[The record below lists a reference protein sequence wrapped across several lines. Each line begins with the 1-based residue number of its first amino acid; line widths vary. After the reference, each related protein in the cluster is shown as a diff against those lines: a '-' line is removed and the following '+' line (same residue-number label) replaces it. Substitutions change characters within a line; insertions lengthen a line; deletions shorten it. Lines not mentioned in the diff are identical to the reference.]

1 MKYYSVKWFT
11 DDEYIVMANC
21 STLEKAKKALEIIK
35 DICADADEENFEIFE
50 EDLEL
55 DEIWTQGENG
65 NDKCITV

>member
-11 DDEYIVMANC
+11 DDEWIIMANC
-21 STLEKAKKALEIIK
+21 STMEKAEKALQIIK
-35 DICADADEENFEIFE
+35 DVYADGDEESFDIFE

-55 DEIWTQGENG
+55 DEFWTRDENG